1 MHVIPI
7 NVEIDMDDT
16 FGCMDSMEYIDAFG
30 CLDAFGCWTSVYLF
44 DELVFGANDGN
55 KEHKPNND
63 HGDLSGEE
71 KLFGAE

>member
-1 MHVIPI
+1 MQVIPI

-30 CLDAFGCWTSVYLF
+30 WWTSVYLF